1 MTQSLARRRTVI
13 VVTAI
18 AMCGWAAT
26 AAAQDSCEQMVEQ
39 AKRFYDS
46 GNFDRVLTLTESCL
60 DDRETREEALAMR
73 ARTLVVLDRD
83 AEAERLLGTL
93 LALNAQFAPASDD
106 SRRFVAI
113 VARMKRELARSTT
126 SSVSKMN
133 ESVAEAPATVVVVT
147 AEQIRRRGYIDLEQL
162 LHDLPGFDISRTSGQ
177 EYANIYQRG
186 YRSDSTNRTLF
197 IVDGVEQNDLH
208 SNVAHLSR
216 QYPLSNIDRV
226 EVVYGP
232 SSTMYGA
239 NAFLGVIN
247 VITKDPEDLVRE
259 GHRFGGEVNVGG
271 GSWSSSYVDATVA
284 GKFREATFSLTGRA
298 YRSDD
303 WDLSRFP
310 QWSYGPQMFSGRDSD
325 DQYVKGV
332 SKVRYNSETFFR
344 ESPLGPEIAT
354 ARRLDQTVVNQF
366 PGGGTAAYSDLTDDW
381 GVSAKLK
388 LPNLQIGFDAWRQ
401 REGAV
406 GSATA
411 FREPGAANGNVWIPY
426 QTSTYARYTGAL
438 SGNVKVSYFGQAKV
452 QGLGDGSKSFTLY
465 DYLDGPLDLDD
476 LRREDLPPVQPF
488 WAETR
493 MQTSSIQFRNE
504 LNFVYSFRNRLNAI
518 AGVDLRN
525 GSIQA
530 DYAKATNCQL
540 DSSSPFEKFSPANA
554 AELVDRLKLFTPG
567 NLFSPFVDRLL
578 AVLNNNPRAVTRC
591 GPAEGVAPAIKTGG
605 EHYAVRDTGVF
616 FQTSYQVLAP
626 LKLVA
631 GLRIDNEKLEAA
643 TGFGTIATPRL
654 SAVYQVGGY
663 VLKAIFAEAFKDP
676 SSADKFSTTPG
687 IRDTVNPQLETETAR
702 NLEFSVGRKW
712 PRFSADLS
720 IYRTL
725 YSNLI
730 TLRTRNIA
738 EYRGICTDF
747 NDDRTCGVGPAVDVL
762 NELVGVLFDEDP
774 APQKRALAATL
785 GAMTPKAFD
794 YFLKDPIVGAVATNA
809 GEMRITGAQASAT
822 ADVGALSLFGNYTY
836 TSPYNIK
843 PTDDFGDPLEGISRL
858 RVGDIA
864 SHHLNLGVDARW
876 KRFDGDLRI
885 NVVSSRRTG
894 KDTTAYY
901 NPLTSV
907 PGYAVTN
914 GALLYDFGHGVA
926 AQLIVNNL
934 FNASYKDPGVAAAD
948 GVRFASS
955 VPQPGRSAF
964 LRLLTR
970 F

>member
-1 MTQSLARRRTVI
+1 MTQSLARRLIVI
-13 VVTAI
+13 VLAAI
-18 AMCGWAAT
+18 AICGWAAT

-39 AKRFYDS
+39 ARRFYDS

-73 ARTLVVLDRD
+73 ARTLVALDRD
-83 AEAERLLGTL
+83 AEAERLIGTL

-259 GHRFGGEVNVGG
+259 GHRFGGEVSVGG

-284 GKFREATFSLTGRA
+284 GKFREATFSLTGRT
-298 YRSDD
+298 YQSDD
-303 WDLSRFP
+303 WDLSRFRS
-310 QWSYGPQMFSGRDSD
+310 WSYGPQMFAGPDSD
-325 DQYVKGV
+325 K
-332 SKVRYNSETFFR
+332 RYLSGLSTIRRKNGYERKPPT
-344 ESPLGPEIAT
+344 ESEIAS
-354 ARRLDQTVVNQF
+354 ARSLDQAVLNLL
-366 PGGGTAAYSDLTDDW
+366 PGGGTATYSDLTDDW
-381 GVSAKLK
+381 AISARLK

-411 FREPGAANGNVWIPY
+411 FKEPGAANGNVWIPY

-465 DYLDGPLDLDD
+465 DFLDGPLDLDD
-476 LRREDLPPVQPF
+476 LDAGRHPF

-493 MQTSSIQFRNE
+493 MQASSVQFRNE
-504 LNFVYSFRNRLNAI
+504 LNLVYSFRNRLNAI

-530 DYAKATNCQL
+530 DYAKATNCKAPDL
-540 DSSSPFEKFSPANA
+540 LSPFQEFSPSDAVA
-554 AELVDRLKLFTPG
+554 LVNRLSLSVSDS
-567 NLFSPFVDRLL
+567 LFSPFVDRLL
-578 AVLNNNPRAVTRC
+578 PALNNNPRAVTRC
-591 GPAEGVAPAIKTGG
+591 LTGGGVPPSIKTGG

-616 FQTSYQVLAP
+616 FQTSYRPFAP

-631 GLRIDNEKLEAA
+631 GLRLDNEKLEAA

-663 VLKAIFAEAFKDP
+663 VVKAIFAEAFKDP

-687 IRDTVNPQLETETAR
+687 IRDTVNPELETETAR
-702 NLEFSVGRKW
+702 NVEFSVGRKW
-712 PRFSADLS
+712 PRISADLS

-738 EYRGICTDF
+738 QYG
-747 NDDRTCGVGPAVDVL
+747 GVCSDHYEDGSCSEGPAYDM
-762 NELVGVLFDEDP
+762 LFKLLGAAFDDP
-774 APQKRALAATL
+774 DDKRALTSTL
-785 GAMTPKAFD
+785 GAMSPKAFD
-794 YFLKDPIVGAVATNA
+794 YFLKEPIVAAVVTNV
-809 GEMRITGAQASAT
+809 GEMRVTGAQASAT

-843 PTDDFGDPLEGISRL
+843 PTDDFGDPLDTASRL

-876 KRFDGDLRI
+876 RRFDGDLRI
-885 NVVSSRRTG
+885 NLVSSRRTG

-901 NPLTSV
+901 NPVMSV
-907 PGYAVTN
+907 AGYAVTN

-948 GVRFASS
+948 GVRFAES

>member
-73 ARTLVVLDRD
+73 ARTLVALDRD
-83 AEAERLLGTL
+83 AEAERLIGTL

-106 SRRFVAI
+106 SRRFAAL
-113 VARMKRELARSTT
+113 VARMKREMARSTT

-147 AEQIRRRGYIDLEQL
+147 ADQIRRRGYIDLEQL

-177 EYANIYQRG
+177 EYANVYQRG

-232 SSTMYGA
+232 ASTMYGA

-259 GHRFGGEVNVGG
+259 GHRFGGDVSVGG

-298 YRSDD
+298 YQSDD
-303 WDLSRFP
+303 WDLSRFKP
-310 QWSYGPQMFSGRDSD
+310 WSYGPQMFSTADS
-325 DQYVKGV
+325 
-332 SKVRYNSETFFR
+332 SKYFNGMAMISSDSFERLEPYPS
-344 ESPLGPEIAT
+344 EIAL
-354 ARRLDQTVVNQF
+354 ARRLDQAVLNQI

-411 FREPGAANGNVWIPY
+411 FKEPGAANGNLWIPY

-465 DYLDGPLDLDD
+465 DFLDGPLDL
-476 LRREDLPPVQPF
+476 EDLIYGTDPF

-493 MQTSSIQFRNE
+493 MQSSSIQFRNE
-504 LNFVYSFRNRLNAI
+504 LNFVYSLKNRLNAI
-518 AGVDLRN
+518 AGIDLRN
-525 GSIQA
+525 GSVQA
-530 DYAKATNCQL
+530 DYAKSTNCKSP
-540 DSSSPFEKFSPANA
+540 DSLSPFNDFSPSDAVR
-554 AELVDRLKLFTPG
+554 LVDGLS
-567 NLFSPFVDRLL
+567 NSLFSPFVDRLL

-591 GPAEGVAPAIKTGG
+591 GPAKGVAPAIKTGG

-687 IRDTVNPQLETETAR
+687 IRDTVNAQLETETAR
-702 NLEFSVGRKW
+702 SLEFSVGRKW
-712 PRFSADLS
+712 PRITADLS

-730 TLRTRNIA
+730 TLRTRNVA
-738 EYRGICTDF
+738 EYGGLCKGHSDADGSCQRGP
-747 NDDRTCGVGPAVDVL
+747 VADVL
-762 NELVGVLFDEDP
+762 DELYFGFVKHDP
-774 APQKRALAATL
+774 AKVQALVATL
-785 GAMTPKAFD
+785 GAMSPKAFD
-794 YFLKDPIVGAVATNA
+794 YFLKEPIVGAVATNA
-809 GEMRITGAQASAT
+809 GELRVTGAQATAT

-876 KRFDGDLRI
+876 RRFDGDLRV

-894 KDTTAYY
+894 LGTTAYY
-901 NPLTSV
+901 NPERSV